1 MPDNTPWKI
10 VFFDDESKT
19 EYEIYFK
26 KHSDQKSV
34 KKSFER
40 DVTTN
45 PYYHP
50 KSMRIVPLKG
60 EYEGHYRYKKSNT
73 RIIYHPDETTQKVYP
88 IETGTATNISYKI
101 KSKKK

>member
-10 VFFDDESKT
+10 DFFDEEIKT

-34 KKSFER
+34 KMSFEK
-40 DVTTN
+40 DVTIN

-50 KSMRIVPLKG
+50 KPKRIIPLKG
-60 EYEGHYRYKKSNT
+60 KYKGQYRYKKSDT
-73 RIIYHPDETTQKVYP
+73 RIIYQPDSATQKIYP
-88 IETGTATNISYKI
+88 LETGTATNISYKV